1 MLVHPIVQS
10 KGPHI
15 VDNAH
20 EIVLEGTPQGHIK
33 WSANIRYVRP
43 LGSLELD
50 TTINWDGAILI
61 YGGKNEKGK
70 TIDLILLQFI
80 YQGHDWVW
88 SDLTAVR
95 LPINS

>member
-1 MLVHPIVQS
+1 MVPDDATLSAGGPPSSSWIQMPEQLLPPPDMTLRWRLIMLVHPIVQS

-33 WSANIRYVRP
+33 WSANIHYVRP

-50 TTINWDGAILI
+50 TTIN
-61 YGGKNEKGK
+61 
-70 TIDLILLQFI
+70 
-80 YQGHDWVW
+80 
-88 SDLTAVR
+88 
-95 LPINS
+95 